1 MPQGTIRDYDPA
13 TRTGVLLQD
22 DRSEVHI
29 DKVSTEGSGLRYLRI
44 GQRVKYD
51 IAEEG
56 GKKIARSL
64 RHITF
69 D

>member
-1 MPQGTIRDYDPA
+1 MPQGTIKEYDPA
-13 TRTGVLLQD
+13 TKTGVLLQD
-22 DRSEVHI
+22 DRTEVRI
-29 DKVSTEGSGLRYLRI
+29 DLASTDGSGLRYLRL

-51 IAEEG
+51 VAEEG
-56 GKKIARSL
+56 GKKIARGL

>member
-51 IAEEG
+51 LAEEG
-56 GKKIARSL
+56 GKKIARGL
-64 RHITF
+64 RHITI

>member
-1 MPQGTIRDYDPA
+1 MPQGTIKDYDPA

-22 DRSEVHI
+22 DRTEVHI
-29 DKVSTEGSGLRYLRI
+29 DVSSMEGSGLRYLRL

-51 IAEEG
+51 LAEEG
-56 GKKIARSL
+56 GKKLARGL

-69 D
+69 E

>member
-29 DKVSTEGSGLRYLRI
+29 DKVSTDGSGLRYLRI

-51 IAEEG
+51 IAEER
-56 GKKIARSL
+56 GKKIARGL